1 MNTRLALLAATLAAI
16 SAPAFAGDDPCS
28 QLARETGLSE
38 RKVNMI
44 LGNRTSFAEYPYTY
58 ERSVATL
65 RKAIG
70 AARYD
75 QLKNNSNLVAAS
87 VDAKANAMLAVLDEN
102 RRNARTP

>member
-1 MNTRLALLAATLAAI
+1 
-16 SAPAFAGDDPCS
+16 
-28 QLARETGLSE
+28 
-38 RKVNMI
+38 MI

-75 QLKNNSNLVAAS
+75 QLMNNSNLVAAS
-87 VDAKANAMLAVLDEN
+87 MDAKANAMLAALDEN

>member
-1 MNTRLALLAATLAAI
+1 M
-16 SAPAFAGDDPCS
+16 SAPAFAGDNPCN

-38 RKVNMI
+38 RKINMV

-65 RKAIG
+65 RRAIG
-70 AARYD
+70 ESRYD
-75 QLKNNSNLVAAS
+75 QLMNKGNLIAAS
-87 VDAKANAMLAVLDEN
+87 VDTKAVALLAALDEN

>member
-75 QLKNNSNLVAAS
+75 QLMNNSNLVAAS